1 MCGICGWLARE
12 GAPPTEAELS
22 RMAATLV
29 HRGPDESG
37 VLLDG
42 PVGLAIR
49 RLRVI
54 DPKSGRQPYATEDGQ
69 VAAVFNGEIYNFRP
83 LRAELERKGHRFQG
97 KADGEVIVHLYEEHG
112 LDFVHHLNG
121 MFAIALWD
129 AGRQRLVL
137 ARDRLGIKPLFI
149 ARQGPLLL
157 FASEPK
163 AILASGRLKRSLDVI
178 SLDQYLTFEYV
189 PGPRSIWE
197 GVEKLPPGHLLVA
210 EAGTVKVQRYW
221 ELRLEPGR
229 TRLTPEEFL
238 HNLGQSVKR
247 MLVSDVPLG
256 LFLSGGVDSSALAAL
271 MTEHAPGQVKTFS
284 IGFEDDSYD
293 ESRYFREVAR
303 FLGTDHHDQILG
315 PLNVENLLAPLVD
328 VLDEPLADA
337 AIVPTFLL
345 SRFARQHVTVAL
357 AGEGADE
364 LLMGYPTYT
373 AHRLAR
379 WLGWLPAWVK
389 GLVHRLPVS
398 HRYLSFDYKLKRF
411 VSRLD
416 EPLPRRH
423 QLWMGSFGPEQKA
436 ALYRPEFR
444 AYLGR
449 DGLEAL
455 PTLERLGP
463 MEQVQHLDLN
473 FYLPDNLLV
482 KLDRATMA
490 VSLEGRVPFLD
501 HTLVEQVAGLPTRV
515 KLGKRILKQALP
527 GRVPEAVLRRPKKG
541 FGIPVA
547 VWFRQ
552 SLRGF
557 LGDRLEGLKRHG
569 IFEPQALDTLFQE
582 HQEGRVDR
590 RKELWTLL
598 MLSLWWERHLG

>member
-1 MCGICGWLARE
+1 
-12 GAPPTEAELS
+12 
-22 RMAATLV
+22 MAATLV

-54 DPKSGRQPYATEDGQ
+54 DPKGGRQPYANEDGR
-69 VAAVFNGEIYNFRP
+69 VAAVFNGEIYNFRE
-83 LRAELERKGHRFQG
+83 LRAELEGKGHRFQG
-97 KADGEVIVHLYEEHG
+97 KADGEVIVHLYEEHD
-112 LDFVHHLNG
+112 LDFVHRLNG

-129 AGRQRLVL
+129 ARRQRLVL
-137 ARDRLGIKPLFI
+137 VRDRLGIKPLYL
-149 ARQGPLLL
+149 AREGPLLL

-163 AILASGRLKRSLDVI
+163 AILASGRLPRSLDVI

-197 GVEKLPPGHLLVA
+197 GIEKVPPGHLIVA
-210 EAGTVKVQRYW
+210 DAHGVKSQRYW
-221 ELRLEPGR
+221 ELKLEPGR
-229 TRLTPEEFL
+229 TQLTPEEFL
-238 HNLGQSVKR
+238 SALGASVRR

-256 LFLSGGVDSSALAAL
+256 LFLSGGIDSSALAAL
-271 MTEHAPGQVKTFS
+271 MTEAAPGHVKTFS

-303 FLGTDHHDQILG
+303 FLGTDHHDEILG
-315 PLNVENLLAPLVD
+315 PLKVENLLGPLVD

-345 SRFARQHVTVAL
+345 SRFARSHVTVAL

-379 WLGWLPAWVK
+379 WLRWLPQWARQ
-389 GLVHRLPVS
+389 LAHRLPVS

-423 QLWMGSFGPEQKA
+423 QLWMGSFGPEQKT

-449 DGLEAL
+449 DGLEPLSAL
-455 PTLERLGP
+455 GHLGTL
-463 MEQVQHLDLN
+463 EQVQHLDLN

-501 HTLVEQVAGLPTRV
+501 HTLVELAAGLPTRA
-515 KLGKRILKQALP
+515 KLGKRILKAALP
-527 GRVPEAVLRRPKKG
+527 GRIPAAVLKRPKKG

-547 VWFRQ
+547 VWFRS
-552 SLRGF
+552 SLRSF
-557 LGDRLEGLKRHG
+557 LGDHLERLKRHG
-569 IFEPQALDTLFQE
+569 IFEPRALDTLFRD
-582 HQEGRVDR
+582 HQEGRVDH

>member
-1 MCGICGWLARE
+1 
-12 GAPPTEAELS
+12 
-22 RMAATLV
+22 MAATLV

-54 DPKSGRQPYATEDGQ
+54 DPKGGRQPYANEDGQ
-69 VAAVFNGEIYNFRP
+69 LTAVFNGEIYNYRE
-83 LRAELERKGHRFQG
+83 LRTELEGKGHRFQG

-112 LDFVHHLNG
+112 LDFVQKLNG

-137 ARDRLGIKPLFI
+137 ARDRLGIKPLYV

-163 AILASGRLKRSLDVI
+163 AILASGRIPRSLDVI

-197 GVEKLPPGHLLVA
+197 GIEKLPPGHLLIA
-210 EAGTVKVQRYW
+210 EAHTVKVQRYW
-221 ELRLEPGR
+221 ELQLEPGR
-229 TRLTPEEFL
+229 TRLQPEEFL
-238 HNLGQSVKR
+238 EQLGQSVKR

-256 LFLSGGVDSSALAAL
+256 LFLSGGLDSSALAAL
-271 MTEHAPGQVKTFS
+271 MTHAAPGQVKTFS

-303 FLGTDHHDQILG
+303 FLGTDHHDEILG
-315 PLNVENLLAPLVD
+315 PLRVESLLGPLVD

-364 LLMGYPTYT
+364 LLMGYSTYT

-379 WLGWLPAWVK
+379 WLRWLPGWARA
-389 GLVHRLPVS
+389 LVHRLPVS

-416 EPLPRRH
+416 EPLARRH
-423 QLWMGSFGPEQKA
+423 QLWMGSFGPEQKS
-436 ALYRPEFR
+436 ALYLPEFR

-449 DGLEAL
+449 DGLEPL
-455 PTLERLGP
+455 PTESRLQP

-501 HTLVEQVAGLPTRV
+501 HTLVEQVAGLPTHA
-515 KLGKRILKQALP
+515 KMGKRIMRTALK
-527 GRVPEAVLRRPKKG
+527 GKIPESILRRPKKG

-552 SLRGF
+552 SLRSL
-557 LGDRLEGLKRHG
+557 LGDHLEKLKSHG
-569 IFEPQALDTLFQE
+569 IFEPRELDKLFRE